1 MACNLTGALINTI
14 LDPILIFGF
23 KMGMTGAALATITGQ
38 IISAFLVFRYLRHY
52 KAGSFTRE
60 HLQPRMIYL
69 GYAMTLG
76 MAQCFNQLAMML
88 VQIVMNNSLRHY
100 GALSVYGEAIPLA
113 CSGII
118 NKVSF
123 MFFAFCIGIAQ
134 GMQPIAASITARKI
148 MTG

>member
-1 MACNLTGALINTI
+1 
-14 LDPILIFGF
+14 
-23 KMGMTGAALATITGQ
+23 
-38 IISAFLVFRYLRHY
+38 
-52 KAGSFTRE
+52 
-60 HLQPRMIYL
+60 MIYL

-134 GMQPIAASITARKI
+134 GMQPIASFNYGAKNYDRVKKVIFLSLSAGQIICITAFCLFQISLTDHGSVRKWVRSVLLLCRAVFPDLSVLYLYQ
-148 MTG
+148 

>member
-52 KAGSFTRE
+52 KAGPFTRE
-60 HLQPRMIYL
+60 HLRPRMIYL

-100 GALSVYGEAIPLA
+100 GAPV
-113 CSGII
+113 
-118 NKVSF
+118 
-123 MFFAFCIGIAQ
+123 CIRRGHSAGLLRHYQ
-134 GMQPIAASITARKI
+134 
-148 MTG
+148 